1 MCYPRP
7 ECSRDL
13 PRRIDTMMTTESDS
27 VTRLMAGVRS
37 GNRDAIDALLP
48 IVHAELRRIASA
60 HMRRERPGHTLQPT
74 ALVNEA
80 YLRLVDQREV
90 DWQNRAHFLSV
101 ASRLMRRILV
111 DHARAKGTAKR
122 EGDAVRVEFEVADV
136 GGAERDIDLLALD
149 EALDRLSAMDPR
161 LAEVVENRYFGGLT
175 TRETAE
181 AMQISTATVEREW
194 VAARAWLRRELSP
207 EESS

>member
-1 MCYPRP
+1 
-7 ECSRDL
+7 
-13 PRRIDTMMTTESDS
+13 MTTESDS
-27 VTRLMAGVRS
+27 VTRLIAGVRN

-48 IVHAELRRIASA
+48 LVHAELRRIAST

-80 YLRLVDQREV
+80 YLRLVDQRDV
-90 DWQNRAHFLSV
+90 AWQNRAHFLAV

-111 DHARAKGTAKR
+111 DHARARATAKR
-122 EGDAVRVEFEVADV
+122 EGAAVRVEIEAADV
-136 GGAERDIDLLALD
+136 AETERDVDILALD
-149 EALDRLSAMDPR
+149 EALGRLATMDPR

-181 AMQISTATVEREW
+181 AMKLSTATVEREW
-194 VAARAWLRRELSP
+194 AAARAWLRRELKADAP
-207 EESS
+207 